1 MKNFMTK
8 IEKSDFITVY
18 FFDMVSKCF
27 TIITTI
33 LIIRCLSKN
42 DYAEYTVFNSIGSF
56 IAGVLGSGIG
66 LAYTRYAVQLRQ
78 REYGE
83 DNKLYLV
90 LRKIMLF
97 GSGVLIL
104 GCFFMLLVLEKK
116 MFNIFAGVLYGVLL
130 ANYQLNTIFFQSK
143 EQYTTGG
150 IISNIK
156 NIVVA
161 LSIFIIFILPGE
173 MKVSNLLLVY
183 LSIIL
188 YSWIITNIY
197 INKKFFIDKKS
208 KKISYEEYN
217 VLRLMLKESVWIILY
232 MFMLSAFNQ
241 IDVLILN
248 NECEPLDVALYG
260 VAFKYYSLI
269 LSLLPSLQV
278 ILRVKNSSMEMLGNA
293 RKRRKSVINWIKKSV
308 PLSIALF
315 ITGFILAKMFFPI
328 LNGKDY
334 SESINIFNI
343 LLIGACLS
351 YITAPNVSVMLAAG
365 KQKLLFFLSVGA
377 FLINLLGNYIYIPMF
392 GGIAA
397 AITTVVAHFFLNG
410 GSTIILLRS
419 KE

>member
-1 MKNFMTK
+1 
-8 IEKSDFITVY
+8 
-18 FFDMVSKCF
+18 MVSKCF

-173 MKVSNLLLVY
+173 TKVSNLLLVY

-197 INKKFFIDKKS
+197 INKKFFLDKKS
-208 KKISYEEYN
+208 KKIYYEEYN

-248 NECEPLDVALYG
+248 NKCEPLDVALYG